1 MTCFLCSCS
10 GFLLVHSE
18 LMLILYEI
26 NTSVLLVLYLFGF
39 FFEFIWL
46 AKSAYKSSFCWKG
59 K

>member
-1 MTCFLCSCS
+1 
-10 GFLLVHSE
+10 VHSE

-26 NTSVLLVLYLFGF
+26 NTSVLLVLCLFG

-46 AKSAYKSSFCWKG
+46 AKSAYKGSFCWKG